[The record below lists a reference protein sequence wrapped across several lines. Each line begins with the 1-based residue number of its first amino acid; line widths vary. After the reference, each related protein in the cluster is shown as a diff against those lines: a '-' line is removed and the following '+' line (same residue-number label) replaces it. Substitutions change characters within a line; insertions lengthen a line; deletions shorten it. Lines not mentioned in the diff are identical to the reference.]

1 MFSAFTVSILIFVIT
16 YAVIMT
22 EKWPR
27 TIVSLVG
34 GMTMILVGFVTQEM
48 AITRFIDFNT
58 LGLLIGMMMIVAVVK
73 KTGMFEAFAIWA
85 VKLTQGRSLLLM
97 LMFAFLTAISAAFL
111 DVVTAVLLIAPI
123 TISLTKFL
131 RLNAYPFLIMEILAS
146 NIGGTGTMVGDPPN
160 VMIGSA
166 VGLTFMDFVTNTGP
180 VAVLVLLLCVPSL
193 LLIFH
198 KELKHEPFEK
208 SLLDKL
214 DPKKQIAD
222 WRLFHISLTV
232 LVLTV
237 FGFAIHNLI
246 GFETATIALTGAIA
260 MMVFTGETPEEAL
273 SGVDWSTIFFFI
285 GLFVLV
291 GGIEATGVIGWV
303 AKWAV
308 EQTQGDIEMT
318 SSLIL
323 WISAIA
329 SAFVD
334 NIPFTATMIPI
345 IKEMENVMGLDPNVL
360 WWSLSI
366 GACYGGNGTI
376 IGSSPGVIIAALAA
390 QNGYDMSFKKYFIV
404 GFPMMLFTVFVG
416 QVYIWLRYF

>member
-1 MFSAFTVSILIFVIT
+1 MS
-16 YAVIMT
+16 

-180 VAVLVLLLCVPSL
+180 IAMFVLLLCVPTL
-193 LLIFH
+193 LLVFR

-308 EQTQGDIEMT
+308 EQTQGNIEMT

-323 WISAIA
+323 WISALA

-376 IGSSPGVIIAALAA
+376 IGSSPGVIIAAWAA

>member
-1 MFSAFTVSILIFVIT
+1 
-16 YAVIMT
+16 MT

-180 VAVLVLLLCVPSL
+180 IAMFVLLLCVPTL
-193 LLIFH
+193 LLVFR

-308 EQTQGDIEMT
+308 EQTQGNIEMT

-323 WISAIA
+323 WISALA

>member
-1 MFSAFTVSILIFVIT
+1 MFSAFTLSILIFVTT
-16 YAVIMT
+16 YAVIMS

-180 VAVLVLLLCVPSL
+180 IAMFVLLLCVPTL
-193 LLIFH
+193 LLVFR

-208 SLLDKL
+208 SLLGKL

-260 MMVFTGETPEEAL
+260 MMVFT
-273 SGVDWSTIFFFI
+273 
-285 GLFVLV
+285 
-291 GGIEATGVIGWV
+291 
-303 AKWAV
+303 
-308 EQTQGDIEMT
+308 
-318 SSLIL
+318 
-323 WISAIA
+323 
-329 SAFVD
+329 
-334 NIPFTATMIPI
+334 
-345 IKEMENVMGLDPNVL
+345 
-360 WWSLSI
+360 
-366 GACYGGNGTI
+366 
-376 IGSSPGVIIAALAA
+376 
-390 QNGYDMSFKKYFIV
+390 
-404 GFPMMLFTVFVG
+404 
-416 QVYIWLRYF
+416 

>member
-1 MFSAFTVSILIFVIT
+1 MS
-16 YAVIMT
+16 

-146 NIGGTGTMVGDPPN
+146 NIDGTGTMVGDPPN

-180 VAVLVLLLCVPSL
+180 IAMFVLLLCVPTL
-193 LLIFH
+193 LLVFR

-308 EQTQGDIEMT
+308 EQTQGNIEMT

-323 WISAIA
+323 WISALA

>member
-1 MFSAFTVSILIFVIT
+1 MS
-16 YAVIMT
+16 

-123 TISLTKFL
+123 IISLTKFL

-180 VAVLVLLLCVPSL
+180 IAMFVLLLCVPTL
-193 LLIFH
+193 LLVFR

-308 EQTQGDIEMT
+308 EQTQGNIEMT

-323 WISAIA
+323 WISALA

>member
-1 MFSAFTVSILIFVIT
+1 MSILIFVTT
-16 YAVIMT
+16 YAVIMS

-180 VAVLVLLLCVPSL
+180 IAMFVLLLCVPTL
-193 LLIFH
+193 LLVFR

-308 EQTQGDIEMT
+308 EQTQGNIEMT

-323 WISAIA
+323 WISALA

>member
-1 MFSAFTVSILIFVIT
+1 MS
-16 YAVIMT
+16 

-180 VAVLVLLLCVPSL
+180 IAMFVLLLCVPTL
-193 LLIFH
+193 LLIFR

-308 EQTQGDIEMT
+308 EQTQGNIEMT

-323 WISAIA
+323 WISALA

>member
-1 MFSAFTVSILIFVIT
+1 MFSAFTLSILIFVTT
-16 YAVIMT
+16 YAVIMS

-180 VAVLVLLLCVPSL
+180 IAMFVLLLCVPTL
-193 LLIFH
+193 LLVFR

-308 EQTQGDIEMT
+308 EQTQGNIEMT

-323 WISAIA
+323 WVSALA

-390 QNGYDMSFKKYFIV
+390 QNGYDMSLKKYFIV

>member
-1 MFSAFTVSILIFVIT
+1 MFSAFTLSILIFVTT
-16 YAVIMT
+16 YAVIMS

-180 VAVLVLLLCVPSL
+180 IAMFVLLLCVPTL
-193 LLIFH
+193 LLVFR

-308 EQTQGDIEMT
+308 EQTQGNIEMT

-323 WISAIA
+323 WVSALA

>member
-1 MFSAFTVSILIFVIT
+1 MS
-16 YAVIMT
+16 

-180 VAVLVLLLCVPSL
+180 IAMFVLLLCVPTL
-193 LLIFH
+193 LLVFR

-308 EQTQGDIEMT
+308 EQTQGNIEMT

-323 WISAIA
+323 WISALA

-390 QNGYDMSFKKYFIV
+390 QNGYDVSFKKYFIV

>member
-1 MFSAFTVSILIFVIT
+1 MS
-16 YAVIMT
+16 

-131 RLNAYPFLIMEILAS
+131 RLNAYPFLIMGILAS

-180 VAVLVLLLCVPSL
+180 IAMFVLLLCVPTL
-193 LLIFH
+193 LLVFR

-291 GGIEATGVIGWV
+291 GGIEAAGVIGWV

-308 EQTQGDIEMT
+308 EQTQGNIEMT

-323 WISAIA
+323 WISALA

>member
-1 MFSAFTVSILIFVIT
+1 
-16 YAVIMT
+16 
-22 EKWPR
+22 
-27 TIVSLVG
+27 
-34 GMTMILVGFVTQEM
+34 MILVGFVTQEM

-180 VAVLVLLLCVPSL
+180 IAMFVLLLCVPTL
-193 LLIFH
+193 LLVFR

-308 EQTQGDIEMT
+308 EQTQGNIEMT

-323 WISAIA
+323 WISALA

>member
-1 MFSAFTVSILIFVIT
+1 MFSAFTLSILIFVTT
-16 YAVIMT
+16 YAVIMS
-22 EKWPR
+22 EKWSR

-180 VAVLVLLLCVPSL
+180 IAMFVLLLCVPTL
-193 LLIFH
+193 LLVFR

-308 EQTQGDIEMT
+308 EQTQGNIEMT

-323 WISAIA
+323 WISALA

>member
-1 MFSAFTVSILIFVIT
+1 MFSAFTLSILIFVTT
-16 YAVIMT
+16 YAVIMS

-180 VAVLVLLLCVPSL
+180 IAMFVLLLCVPTL
-193 LLIFH
+193 LLVFR

-308 EQTQGDIEMT
+308 EQTQGNIEMT

-323 WISAIA
+323 WISALA

>member
-1 MFSAFTVSILIFVIT
+1 MFSAFTLSILIFVTT
-16 YAVIMT
+16 YAVIMS

-123 TISLTKFL
+123 IISLTKFL

-180 VAVLVLLLCVPSL
+180 IAMFVLLLCVPTL
-193 LLIFH
+193 LLVFR

-308 EQTQGDIEMT
+308 EQTQGNIEMT

-323 WISAIA
+323 WISALA

>member
-1 MFSAFTVSILIFVIT
+1 MS
-16 YAVIMT
+16 

-180 VAVLVLLLCVPSL
+180 IAMFVLLLCVPTL
-193 LLIFH
+193 LLVFR

-237 FGFAIHNLI
+237 FGFAIHNLL

-308 EQTQGDIEMT
+308 EQTQGNIEMT

-323 WISAIA
+323 WVSALA

>member
-1 MFSAFTVSILIFVIT
+1 MS
-16 YAVIMT
+16 

-180 VAVLVLLLCVPSL
+180 IAMFVLLLCVPTL
-193 LLIFH
+193 LLVFR

-308 EQTQGDIEMT
+308 EQTQGNIEMT

-323 WISAIA
+323 WISALA

>member
-1 MFSAFTVSILIFVIT
+1 MS
-16 YAVIMT
+16 

-180 VAVLVLLLCVPSL
+180 IAMFVLLLCVPTL
-193 LLIFH
+193 LLVFR

-246 GFETATIALTGAIA
+246 GFETATIALTGAIV

-308 EQTQGDIEMT
+308 EQTQGNIEMT

-323 WISAIA
+323 WISALA

>member
-1 MFSAFTVSILIFVIT
+1 MFSAFTLSILIFVTT

-180 VAVLVLLLCVPSL
+180 IAMFVLLLCVPTL
-193 LLIFH
+193 LLIFR

-308 EQTQGDIEMT
+308 EQTQGNIEMT

-323 WISAIA
+323 WISALA

>member
-1 MFSAFTVSILIFVIT
+1 MS
-16 YAVIMT
+16 
-22 EKWPR
+22 EKWSR

-180 VAVLVLLLCVPSL
+180 IAMFVLLLCVPTL
-193 LLIFH
+193 LLVFR

-308 EQTQGDIEMT
+308 EQTQGNIEMT

-323 WISAIA
+323 WISALA

>member
-1 MFSAFTVSILIFVIT
+1 MS
-16 YAVIMT
+16 

-180 VAVLVLLLCVPSL
+180 IAMFVLLLCVPTL
-193 LLIFH
+193 LLVFR

-308 EQTQGDIEMT
+308 EQTQGNIEMT

-323 WISAIA
+323 WSSALA

>member
-1 MFSAFTVSILIFVIT
+1 MS
-16 YAVIMT
+16 

-180 VAVLVLLLCVPSL
+180 IAMFVLLLCVPTL
-193 LLIFH
+193 LLVFR

-308 EQTQGDIEMT
+308 EQTQGNIEMT

-323 WISAIA
+323 WVSALA

>member
-1 MFSAFTVSILIFVIT
+1 
-16 YAVIMT
+16 
-22 EKWPR
+22 
-27 TIVSLVG
+27 
-34 GMTMILVGFVTQEM
+34 
-48 AITRFIDFNT
+48 
-58 LGLLIGMMMIVAVVK
+58 MIVAVVK

-146 NIGGTGTMVGDPPN
+146 NIGGTSTMVGDPPN

-180 VAVLVLLLCVPSL
+180 VAILVLLLCVPSL
-193 LLIFH
+193 LLIFR

-222 WRLFHISLTV
+222 WRLFHISLTI

-308 EQTQGDIEMT
+308 EQTQGNIEMT

-323 WISAIA
+323 WISALA

>member
-1 MFSAFTVSILIFVIT
+1 MS
-16 YAVIMT
+16 

-180 VAVLVLLLCVPSL
+180 IAMFVLLLCVPTL
-193 LLIFH
+193 LLVFR

-308 EQTQGDIEMT
+308 EQTQGNIEMT

-323 WISAIA
+323 WISALA

-334 NIPFTATMIPI
+334 NIPFTATIIPI

>member
-1 MFSAFTVSILIFVIT
+1 MFSAFTLSILIFVTT
-16 YAVIMT
+16 YAVIMS

-180 VAVLVLLLCVPSL
+180 IAMFVLLLCVPTL
-193 LLIFH
+193 LLVFR

-308 EQTQGDIEMT
+308 EQTQGNIEMT

-323 WISAIA
+323 WISALA

-334 NIPFTATMIPI
+334 NIPFTATIIPI

>member
-1 MFSAFTVSILIFVIT
+1 MFSAFTLSILIFVTT
-16 YAVIMT
+16 YAVIMS

-180 VAVLVLLLCVPSL
+180 IAMFVLLLCVPTL
-193 LLIFH
+193 LLVFR

-208 SLLDKL
+208 SLLGKL

-308 EQTQGDIEMT
+308 EQTQGNIEMT

-323 WISAIA
+323 WISALA

>member
-1 MFSAFTVSILIFVIT
+1 MS
-16 YAVIMT
+16 

-48 AITRFIDFNT
+48 AITHFIDFNT

-146 NIGGTGTMVGDPPN
+146 NIGGTSTMVGDPPN

-180 VAVLVLLLCVPSL
+180 VAILVLLLCVPSL
-193 LLIFH
+193 LLIFR

-308 EQTQGDIEMT
+308 EQTQGNIEMT

-323 WISAIA
+323 WISALA

>member
-1 MFSAFTVSILIFVIT
+1 MS
-16 YAVIMT
+16 

-85 VKLTQGRSLLLM
+85 AKLTQGRSLLLM

-180 VAVLVLLLCVPSL
+180 IAMFVLLLCVPTL
-193 LLIFH
+193 LLVFR

-308 EQTQGDIEMT
+308 EQTQGNIEMT

-323 WISAIA
+323 WISALA

>member
-1 MFSAFTVSILIFVIT
+1 MS
-16 YAVIMT
+16 

-180 VAVLVLLLCVPSL
+180 IAMFVLLLCVPTL
-193 LLIFH
+193 LLVFR

-308 EQTQGDIEMT
+308 EQTQGNIEMT

-323 WISAIA
+323 WVSALA

-390 QNGYDMSFKKYFIV
+390 QNGYDMSLKKYFIV

>member
-1 MFSAFTVSILIFVIT
+1 MS
-16 YAVIMT
+16 

-34 GMTMILVGFVTQEM
+34 GMTMISVGFVTQEM

-180 VAVLVLLLCVPSL
+180 IAMFVLLLCVPTL
-193 LLIFH
+193 LLVFR

-308 EQTQGDIEMT
+308 EQTQGNIEMT

-323 WISAIA
+323 WISALA